1 MCAGR
6 WGRKRKSTQGWDTG
20 RASTSNWTHGHTK
33 PAPSAQG
40 TYVAARVR
48 RSAHARALPA
58 AARARAKTGARS
70 SEPRPQSSACTCPRD
85 GGACFVNF
93 PRAGACSRAPRRG
106 PPTHSSLPR
115 SSTNAAAPAR
125 VGSPRAMRMRPGSS
139 PTAQSRIPFS
149 SATSS
154 MAGARVA
161 NWREGAKLRIL
172 KRIAPGRS
180 PPHHP
185 GAIDPSGASYVAWAA
200 AYVVTANKGT
210 CTRRR
215 GAALQ

>member
-20 RASTSNWTHGHTK
+20 RASTSNWTHGHTE

-85 GGACFVNF
+85 VGACFVNF

-161 NWREGAKLRIL
+161 REAPHSKANCAGQVPPAPSRGYRPQWCKLRRL
-172 KRIAPGRS
+172 GR
-180 PPHHP
+180 
-185 GAIDPSGASYVAWAA
+185 GI
-200 AYVVTANKGT
+200 
-210 CTRRR
+210 R
-215 GAALQ
+215 GNCE